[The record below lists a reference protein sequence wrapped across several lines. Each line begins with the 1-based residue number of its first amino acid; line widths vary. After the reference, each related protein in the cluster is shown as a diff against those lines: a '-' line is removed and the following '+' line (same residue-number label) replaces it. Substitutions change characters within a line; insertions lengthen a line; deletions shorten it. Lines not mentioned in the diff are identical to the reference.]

1 MSIGA
6 RFIAPGKEVVMGIR
20 KPDFAG
26 SWYPDRAQ
34 ECREAIDDFSN
45 ACVQCP
51 PIGEGV
57 LGGIV
62 PHAGWFYSGRVAFNV
77 IKCIKEGYLPDTF
90 VIFGR
95 HLYPGSGNFIMREGS
110 WATPLGELEIAG
122 DLAERLISEFRF
134 TVETSSRHEQ
144 DNTIEL
150 QLPFIK
156 YLFPDVKILP
166 LGVPPVVNS
175 IRIGE
180 RVAEIAGEIGHKIAV
195 IGSTDLT
202 HYGYNY
208 GYTPKG
214 TGKAAV
220 DWVKNENDK
229 KMVDLMLAMEPE
241 KIITESL
248 MNSNAC
254 CSGAVAAAVAAVK
267 KMGAVK
273 GERLIYTTSYDV
285 RPDSSFVGY
294 VGVVFHR

>member
-1 MSIGA
+1 
-6 RFIAPGKEVVMGIR
+6 MGVR
-20 KPDFAG
+20 NPDFAG
-26 SWYPDRAQ
+26 SWYPGSDY
-34 ECREAIDDFSN
+34 ECREAIEDFLN

-51 PIGEGV
+51 PGGDAV

-62 PHAGWFYSGRVAFNV
+62 PHAGWYYSGQIAFNV
-77 IKCIKEGYLPDTF
+77 IKCIKDGSSPDVF

-95 HLYPGSGNFIMREGS
+95 HLYPSSGNFIMREGA
-110 WATPLGELEIAG
+110 WATPLGDLEIAG
-122 DLAERLISEFRF
+122 DLAENLTSEFKF

-175 IRIGE
+175 IKIGE
-180 RVAEIAGEIGHKIAV
+180 RIAEIAEDMGQRIAV
-195 IGSTDLT
+195 LGSTDLT

-214 TGKAAV
+214 TGQSAI

-229 KMVDLMLAMEPE
+229 KMVDLMLAMDPE
-241 KIITESL
+241 RIIAESL
-248 MNSNAC
+248 INSNAC
-254 CSGAVAAAVAAVK
+254 CSGAVAAAIAAMK
-267 KMGAVK
+267 MMGAVK
-273 GERLIYTTSYDV
+273 GEKLIYTTSYDI
-285 RPDSSFVGY
+285 RPNSSFVGY
-294 VGVVFHR
+294 VGMIYHR